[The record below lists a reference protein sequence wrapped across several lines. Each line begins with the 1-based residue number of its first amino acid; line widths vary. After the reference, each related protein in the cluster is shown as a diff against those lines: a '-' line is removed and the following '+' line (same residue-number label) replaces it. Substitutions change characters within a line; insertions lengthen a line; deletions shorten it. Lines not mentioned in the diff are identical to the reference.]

1 MALQTRQRDTG
12 KNADYVRQS
21 TGSPDAGSI
30 CEAATSLLLLT
41 NPFRPCRIRDGIFQ
55 EAKKVK

>member
-21 TGSPDAGSI
+21 TGSPGAGSI
-30 CEAATSLLLLT
+30 CKAATSLLLLT
-41 NPFRPCRIRDGIFQ
+41 NPFRACRIRDGIF
-55 EAKKVK
+55 